1 MTRKLAS
8 IQKISSLQPIPNADN
23 IEIAT
28 VLGWQCVV
36 KKGEFKV
43 GESVVYFE
51 VDSILPEKPDFEFL
65 RPRKF
70 RIKTIKLRGVVSQG
84 LIMPLSVLPA
94 NFKFRGV
101 FVGQDV
107 TDVIGVIKYDPEA
120 EIESQETSSNKSW
133 ISKFM
138 MRYAWYRKIFGGKTE
153 KGWPSFISHT
163 DEDRIQ
169 LFPNICEDES
179 RTEFIV
185 TEKLDGQS
193 ATFFLKKNKSI
204 FNPFTF
210 GVCSRKICL
219 KTDNGSNYWKI
230 AKKYNVQAVLARL
243 IGDNEFVILQGEIIG
258 DGIQGNKYG
267 LKNVDFYAFNLIFP
281 DGKVDSVHMR
291 DILDLFEIK
300 SVPILYPSY
309 FLPSTIDDAVKFSIG
324 KSILKDTEREGIV
337 LRNNERHISFKIINP
352 EFLLKYGL

>member
-210 GVCSRKICL
+210 G
-219 KTDNGSNYWKI
+219 
-230 AKKYNVQAVLARL
+230 
-243 IGDNEFVILQGEIIG
+243 
-258 DGIQGNKYG
+258 
-267 LKNVDFYAFNLIFP
+267 
-281 DGKVDSVHMR
+281 
-291 DILDLFEIK
+291 
-300 SVPILYPSY
+300 
-309 FLPSTIDDAVKFSIG
+309 
-324 KSILKDTEREGIV
+324 
-337 LRNNERHISFKIINP
+337 
-352 EFLLKYGL
+352 